1 MDRLHALVRVGTSC
15 GAMVSYGNNEEDN
28 AVDRNDELDINDD
41 DDRCIESPSLDS
53 CSPEEDDLHDEKTV
67 TKRRKRVRH
76 YAHLIPRIV
85 KHDIRRLYSR
95 MLINVL
101 NQHDVAFYQ
110 SFLETYGHATNLSL
124 IVEGLQSPNVA
135 FTSSE
140 YPNAYCIR
148 GVHEIIC
155 FEAVSHRLKADCVNT
170 LESVTIYSRSDT
182 LWTEIHCHVTVSY
195 TNYYLVDIAA
205 LHQDLVA
212 ASAAAAESSVDHPH
226 SLKSIADADV
236 GSDGSQ
242 SHVMRV
248 YQPAREVGPI
258 RLPDVFDAHRQ
269 RTGETLPQRKDPHHM
284 TVKLTL
290 IMKINERRQLEQ
302 LYARKSH
309 WVFATPAT
317 TAP

>member
-1 MDRLHALVRVGTSC
+1 
-15 GAMVSYGNNEEDN
+15 MVSYGNSEEDN
-28 AVDRNDELDINDD
+28 AVDRNDELDNDDD
-41 DDRCIESPSLDS
+41 DDRCNESPSLDS
-53 CSPEEDDLHDEKTV
+53 CSPEEEDLHDEKPT
-67 TKRRKRVRH
+67 TKRRKRVRQ

-124 IVEGLQSPNVA
+124 IVEGLQPPNA
-135 FTSSE
+135 AYASSE
-140 YPNAYCIR
+140 YPNAYCMR
-148 GVHEIIC
+148 GVRDMVC
-155 FEAVSHRLKADCVNT
+155 FEAVGLRLKADSVYT
-170 LESVTIYSRSDT
+170 LDTVTIYSRSDT
-182 LWTEIHCHVTVSY
+182 LWTEVHCHVAVSHTSHY
-195 TNYYLVDIAA
+195 QADIAT
-205 LHQDLVA
+205 LHQDLIA
-212 ASAAAAESSVDHPH
+212 ASAAATEPSLDLPHGQTSV
-226 SLKSIADADV
+226 ADADASADV

-248 YQPAREVGPI
+248 YQPAREVAPI
-258 RLPDVFDAHRQ
+258 RLPDVFDVHRQ
-269 RTGETLPQRKDPHHM
+269 RTGESLPLRKDPHHV
-284 TVKLTL
+284 TAKLTL
-290 IMKINERRQLEQ
+290 ILKINERRQLEQ